1 MPNVVVLGSGY
12 AGAGAV
18 QSLESELDRSLDITW
33 ISDTEYHL
41 VLHEVHRCL
50 RDPSVEDKIAIPIE
64 DIKSPETDFI
74 QGFATDIDTEQR
86 RITLADGDSVEYD
99 YLLVAV
105 GSQTAF
111 FGIDGLEEYAHTV
124 NSLDDVRG
132 IRAELEAAVEDA
144 TPSEPAQVIVGG
156 AGLSGIQTT
165 GEIAE
170 VRDEWN
176 EPIDIHLVEGLDS
189 IFPNNDSSV
198 QTELRTRLEEL
209 GIDILTGEFVERVD
223 ETTVY
228 VGEDTELEYDVLIW
242 TGGIT
247 GRECIKDVEVTKNER
262 NHRLNAE
269 MSFQTDDE
277 RVFAIGDCAL
287 IDQPNDAVAPPT
299 AEAAW
304 EAADHVGKNI
314 ARQIRGEDLEKW
326 TFESKGTAISVG
338 EDAVAHDVQYIPF
351 ETFGGF
357 PAQTLKKAIAVRWIV
372 SITGLSRGLRAWPDM

>member
-12 AGAGAV
+12 AGTGAV
-18 QSLESELDRSLDITW
+18 QSLESELDRSIDITW

-50 RDPSVEDKIAIPIE
+50 RDPSVEDKIAIPVE
-64 DIKSPETDFI
+64 DIKSPETKFV
-74 QGFATDIDTEQR
+74 QGVVTDIDTEHR
-86 RITLADGDSVEYD
+86 HVILADGDSVEYD

-111 FGIDGLEEYAHTV
+111 FGIDGLKEYAHTV
-124 NSLDDVRG
+124 NGLDDVHG
-132 IRAELEAAVEDA
+132 IRAELEAAVDD
-144 TPSEPAQVIVGG
+144 TTSTDPAQVVVGG

-170 VRDEWN
+170 IRDKWD
-176 EPIDIHLVEGLDS
+176 EPIDIHLVEGLDN
-189 IFPNNDSSV
+189 IFPNNDPDV
-198 QTELRTRLEEL
+198 QDELRTRLEEL
-209 GIDILTGEFVERVD
+209 DIDILTGEFIGEVD

-247 GRECIKDVEVTKNER
+247 GRTCLEDIDVTKNER
-262 NHRLNAE
+262 NYRLNTQ
-269 MSFQTDDE
+269 MNFQTDDE
-277 RVFAIGDCAL
+277 RVFAVGDCAF
-287 IDQPNDAVAPPT
+287 INQPDDNVAPPT

-314 ARQIRGEDLEKW
+314 ARQIRGEELEQW

-338 EDAVAHDVQYIPF
+338 EDAVAHDVQYVPF
-351 ETFGGF
+351 GTFSGL
-357 PAQTLKKAIAVRWIV
+357 PAQALKKFIAVRWII
-372 SITGLSRGLRAWPDM
+372 SITSLSCGARAWPDM